1 MTKTFATA
9 VAVAAVLL
17 SACNDDKVTTADA
30 ASKDPLIVQVG
41 DDLAGRIRIDTVRT
55 APVSDTL
62 RIAARVDF
70 DEQRLTRIGA
80 SVTGRV
86 TQIHAALGQMVAP
99 GQVLAELNSAELSAA
114 QLGFLKANAQ
124 ADLLRRSLDRARLL
138 FDNDVIGSAEL
149 QRRESE
155 YEIALAESRAA
166 RDQLRVFGM
175 SPQAIARLASQGTIN
190 SVTTVVA
197 SARGTVVERK
207 IAQGEVVQP
216 AAALFAVADLSRLW
230 VVAQVPEQQ
239 ISAVTAG
246 QTVTMEVPAL
256 GNERFS
262 GKLIYV
268 GEIVSPETR
277 TVVVRTEIDNADGKL
292 KPAML
297 ATMLIEDR
305 PRERVTV
312 PGAAVVRDGEA
323 DYVFVSLGDGRY
335 RLSPVRLG
343 PEVKGVRAVV
353 AGLQGGETIVV
364 DGAFHLNNERKR
376 AEIEGA

>member
-1 MTKTFATA
+1 MTKTFAAALA
-9 VAVAAVLL
+9 VATVLL
-17 SACNDDKVTTADA
+17 SACNEDKAASTGA
-30 ASKDPLIVQVG
+30 ASKDPFIVQVG
-41 DDLAGRIRIDTVRT
+41 DDLAGRIQIDTVRT

-62 RIAARVDF
+62 RITARVDF

-124 ADLLRRSLDRARLL
+124 ADLLRRSLERARLL
-138 FDNDVIGSAEL
+138 FDSDVIGSAEL

-166 RDQLRVFGM
+166 KDQLRVLGM
-175 SPQAIARLASQGTIN
+175 SPQAIGRLASQGTIN

-216 AAALFAVADLSRLW
+216 AATLFAVADLSRLW

-239 ISAVTAG
+239 IAAVTTG

-312 PGAAVVRDGEA
+312 PGAAVVRDGET
-323 DYVFVSLGDGRY
+323 DYVFVSLGDGSY

-343 PEVKGVRAVV
+343 PEMKGIRPVV